1 MWKIISMLLPWFF
14 AIVIITQI
22 IIPILLKKDIFWILR
37 KKKNTDPV
45 NKTLEDEVIAAQKE
59 SSNSE
64 KNVWEVKNKVN
75 EHFEEAERLKRKS
88 DSI

>member
-59 SSNSE
+59 S
-64 KNVWEVKNKVN
+64 
-75 EHFEEAERLKRKS
+75 
-88 DSI
+88 